1 MFRVKGLPTQ
11 ACLFVSLMFTEL
23 HDQFIFQFLSLNY
36 GLICIMKA
44 FPLFT
49 ENKTSC
55 PPPCD
60 LKICSLFPFSLRIK
74 PFVFPFNPQT
84 ESQSPIPGGS
94 PQNNTSFNL
103 FLISSIRT
111 PYFPAFKQQGPL
123 GIPIYSHTKSI
134 LIRIQLIRVCLT
146 QTVVEFVFYSIV
158 VTESKGKVKI

>member
-1 MFRVKGLPTQ
+1 MRIKQKMFRVKGLPTQ

-23 HDQFIFQFLSLNY
+23 HDQFIFQFLSFNY

-84 ESQSPIPGGS
+84 EFQSPIPGSQSHSIPVPPRITPLLICFLFPQLELHTSLLLSSRAHSGS
-94 PQNNTSFNL
+94 L
-103 FLISSIRT
+103 YIH
-111 PYFPAFKQQGPL
+111 
-123 GIPIYSHTKSI
+123 IPSPS
-134 LIRIQLIRVCLT
+134 
-146 QTVVEFVFYSIV
+146 
-158 VTESKGKVKI
+158 